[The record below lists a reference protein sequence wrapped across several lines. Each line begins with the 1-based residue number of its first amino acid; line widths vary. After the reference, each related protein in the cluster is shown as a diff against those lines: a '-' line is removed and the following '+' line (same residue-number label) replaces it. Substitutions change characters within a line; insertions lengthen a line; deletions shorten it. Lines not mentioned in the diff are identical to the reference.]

1 MLKHQREL
9 TLPRLKAAPTASHCR
24 ASMRLPRAGNQP
36 VQARRPLPPFCFESS
51 QFPGTCSR
59 VPRDELLNVLCG
71 ARMLDAKLL
80 SVVHSACGVS
90 FCLSKTPRLFV
101 FRLAAAGIR
110 AGAAARK
117 AEARTPSSRRGSPC
131 RSCGACSATP
141 TATRSCSRRP
151 VVRPQYPYVP
161 FCMRKRRY

>member
-1 MLKHQREL
+1 MSHCACEN
-9 TLPRLKAAPTASHCR
+9 TSANSHCR
-24 ASMRLPRAGNQP
+24 ASIRL
-36 VQARRPLPPFCFESS
+36 PLPPTAAPQCGSHAPEINLCR
-51 QFPGTCSR
+51 PA
-59 VPRDELLNVLCG
+59 VPSPLFVLSPPNLLVLARACLGMNLNVLCG

-151 VVRPQYPYVP
+151 VLRP
-161 FCMRKRRY
+161 